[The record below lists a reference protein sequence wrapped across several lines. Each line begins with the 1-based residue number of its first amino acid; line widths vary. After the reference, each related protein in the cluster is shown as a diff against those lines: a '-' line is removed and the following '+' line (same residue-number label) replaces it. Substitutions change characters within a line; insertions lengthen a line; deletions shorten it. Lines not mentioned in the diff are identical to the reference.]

1 MYISTATAFGALD
14 LVGQVTHSS
23 IELAGKRY
31 IDLGSVAGLTYRI
44 DPARQELVL
53 DIAPTALAGTK
64 TALKLGSSL
73 RPRRPDWGGFAN
85 YTVFGYADRGNNFGP
100 GSQYLSGAGEVAV
113 FGPYG
118 TGLIS
123 AIANPS
129 VFGYGEQ
136 AKLVRLDTNWRY
148 DDIDKMRTLIV
159 GDAISLPG
167 SWGRAVRYG
176 GVQYSSNYSP
186 EVAHPADP
194 RLAREDPGRET
205 CRRARIDD
213 RPAPDGPRT
222 RGLAPRRDRPRPFA
236 RPARHGSRKGKGR
249 PVVLDEFYSDGKD
262 LFGSIEIVD
271 GRWGA
276 SLRIDLRA
284 DGRKSEQDLE
294 RPAPLLLFD
303 LERDPHALRSLHAER
318 PDLVKK
324 YSKTLSRAW
333 RENLELGRHFTRPGA
348 RPMRPEEIERLRTL
362 GYLR

>member
-1 MYISTATAFGALD
+1 MRTAAIGIVLAIANAPADAAETISALAPELATMGLRINGEAMPGIVYLVSRNDRVYLDSTAFGALD
-14 LVGQVTHSS
+14 LVGQAATHSS

-148 DDIDKMRTLIV
+148 DDIDKMRTLTV
-159 GDAISLPG
+159 GDGSACPEAGAVPCVTAACSTVPTTLCSLV
-167 SWGRAVRYG
+167 S
-176 GVQYSSNYSP
+176 
-186 EVAHPADP
+186 
-194 RLAREDPGRET
+194 
-205 CRRARIDD
+205 
-213 RPAPDGPRT
+213 
-222 RGLAPRRDRPRPFA
+222 
-236 RPARHGSRKGKGR
+236 
-249 PVVLDEFYSDGKD
+249 
-262 LFGSIEIVD
+262 
-271 GRWGA
+271 
-276 SLRIDLRA
+276 
-284 DGRKSEQDLE
+284 
-294 RPAPLLLFD
+294 
-303 LERDPHALRSLHAER
+303 
-318 PDLVKK
+318 
-324 YSKTLSRAW
+324 
-333 RENLELGRHFTRPGA
+333 
-348 RPMRPEEIERLRTL
+348 
-362 GYLR
+362 